1 MAEDFLL
8 EIGTEEMPANDMD
21 IIRNNFSKKAADSFS
36 ENRLEYKNLNVYSTP
51 RRLTLYIENL
61 AEKQNDKRESVR
73 GPAYEIAF
81 DDDGNP
87 TKAGE
92 GFARGQGVAVEDL
105 VVRDDYLYA
114 DKVEEGKSTKKI
126 LNNIILELMKNI
138 NFPKSMRWGNIDF
151 KFIRPIKWL
160 VALFGEEEINF
171 EIAGV
176 NSGRLSFGHRF
187 LTEKA
192 FEIDK
197 PQNYFD
203 ILNDNYIIVDQE
215 KRRKIIK
222 GQIEKLDKISGDV
235 VFADELLSEVVD
247 LVEYPTAFCGSFAEE
262 YLKIPEDVLIT
273 SMVEHQR
280 YFPVRKKSGK
290 LDNLFVGV
298 RDGNEEYLDT
308 VIKGNEM
315 VLKARLADA
324 QFFFEED
331 QKDDF
336 AKLKEDLKDVI
347 FKEDLGTMYDKV
359 LRIEKL
365 SKKIADEYSLEKEK
379 TNNLMRA
386 AELSKNDL
394 LTEMVNEF
402 AKLQGI
408 MGAEYADLAGENEE
422 VVEGIREHYLPR
434 FAGDK
439 LPETIIGSILSIA
452 DKLDN
457 ITAHYSLG
465 IKPSGSQDPFALR
478 RQASSIVKIIL
489 DLGENIK
496 ISNLINYSLEILAN
510 NNDEDLR
517 KEIKELLLQ
526 RLRNELEEMNLRYD
540 VINAA
545 ISIKNDDFVDLK
557 DRAEAVM
564 KVRQDKPELFVDLF
578 RGLVRAKNLGNK
590 ADGNPDIDKNLF
602 ETEEEKNLYNKYISL
617 KEIIQSKYEAG
628 DYKTALKRLV
638 EFKKPV
644 DLFLDNVIVMVDN
657 KKLRK
662 NRLALL
668 QKVAKISEM
677 FIDIDEIA
685 LDD

>member
-8 EIGTEEMPANDMD
+8 EIGTEEMPANDMNL
-21 IIRNNFSKKAADSFS
+21 IRQNFSKEAAELFS

-51 RRLTLYIENL
+51 RRLTLYIEQL
-61 AEKQNDKRESVR
+61 AEKQSDKKESVR
-73 GPAYEIAF
+73 GPAYDIAF
-81 DDDGNP
+81 DDEGNP

-92 GFARGQGVAVEDL
+92 GFARGQGVEVEDL
-105 VVRDDYLYA
+105 VVRNDYLYA
-114 DKVEEGKSTKKI
+114 DKVEKGKKTSEI
-126 LNNIILELMKNI
+126 LANIILDLMKNI
-138 NFPKSMRWGNIDF
+138 DFPKAMRWGNIDF

-160 VALFGEEEINF
+160 LALFGTEKIDF

-176 NSGRLSFGHRF
+176 NSGRLSYGHRF
-187 LTEKA
+187 LTDKG

-203 ILNDNYIIVDQE
+203 ILKDNYIIVDQK

-222 GQIEKLDKISGDV
+222 EQINNLEEISGEV
-235 VFADELLSEVVD
+235 VFADNLLAEVVD
-247 LVEYPTAFCGSFAEE
+247 LLEYPTAFCGSFSEE

-280 YFPVRKKSGK
+280 YFPVRKKSGE

-298 RDGNEEYLDT
+298 RDGNEEYLET
-308 VIKGNEM
+308 VKKGNEM

-331 QKDDF
+331 QKENF
-336 AKLKEDLKDVI
+336 ENLKNDLKDVV
-347 FKEDLGTMYDKV
+347 FKEELGTMYDKV
-359 LRIEKL
+359 LRLEKL
-365 SKKIADEYSLEKEK
+365 SKKIADEYNLSEEK
-379 TNNLMRA
+379 TNNLIRA

-408 MGAEYADLAGENEE
+408 MGAEYADLAGENKE

-439 LPETIIGSILSIA
+439 LPQTIIGSILSLT

-457 ITAHYSLG
+457 ITAHYGLG

-478 RQASSIVKIIL
+478 RQASSIVRIIL
-489 DLGENIK
+489 DLRKNVK
-496 ISNLINYSLEILAN
+496 ISKLIEYSLNILDIEN
-510 NNDEDLR
+510 NELL
-517 KEIKELLLQ
+517 KEVKELLLQ
-526 RLRNELEEMNLRYD
+526 RLRNELEEMELRYD

-564 KVRQDKPELFVDLF
+564 KVRKDNPELFVDLF

-590 ADGNPDIDKNLF
+590 ADKKLEIDENLF
-602 ETEEEKNLYNKYISL
+602 ETEEEKNLYKKYISL
-617 KEIIQSKYEAG
+617 KEKIKNKYETG

-657 KKLRK
+657 KKLRE

-668 QKVAKISEM
+668 QKVSKISEI

>member
-21 IIRNNFSKKAADSFS
+21 LIRQNFSQKAANIFS
-36 ENRLEYKNLNVYSTP
+36 DNRLEYKDLNVYSTP
-51 RRLTLYIENL
+51 RRLTLYIEDLSEN
-61 AEKQNDKRESVR
+61 QNDKKESVR

-92 GFARGQGVAVEDL
+92 GFARGQGVEVEDL

-114 DKVEEGKSTKKI
+114 DKVEEGEKTKKI
-126 LNNIILELMKNI
+126 LNDIILSLMKNI
-138 NFPKSMRWGNIDF
+138 NFPKSMRWGNVDF

-160 VALFGEEEINF
+160 VALFGNQEINF

-176 NSGRLSFGHRF
+176 TSGRLSYGHRF
-187 LTEKA
+187 LTENACK
-192 FEIDK
+192 IDK
-197 PQNYFD
+197 AQNYFD
-203 ILNDNYIIVDQE
+203 ILNDNYIIVDQD
-215 KRRKIIK
+215 KRKKIIIE
-222 GQIEKLDKISGDV
+222 QIKDLDKISGEV
-235 VFADELLSEVVD
+235 VFTDDLLSEVVD
-247 LVEYPTAFCGSFAEE
+247 LVEYPTAFCGSFSDE
-262 YLKIPEDVLIT
+262 YLEIPEDVLIT

-280 YFPVRKKSGK
+280 YFPVRKKSGE

-308 VIKGNEM
+308 VINGNEM

-336 AKLKEDLKDVI
+336 ANLKDDLKDVI

-365 SKKIADEYSLEKEK
+365 SKKIANEYNLAKDK
-379 TNNLMRA
+379 TDNLIRA

-408 MGAEYADLAGENEE
+408 MGAEYADIAGENKD

-439 LPETIIGSILSIA
+439 LPETVIGSILSIA

-478 RQASSIVKIIL
+478 RQASSIVRIIIN
-489 DLGENIK
+489 LGENIK
-496 ISNLINYSLEILAN
+496 ISNLINYSLDTL
-510 NNDEDLR
+510 NNDSDDLI

-564 KVRQDKPELFVDLF
+564 EVRQDNPELFVDLF

-590 ADGNPDIDKNLF
+590 AEGKPDIDKNLF
-602 ETEEEKNLYNKYISL
+602 ETEEEENLYNKYINL
-617 KEIIQSKYEAG
+617 KEIIKNKYKTG
-628 DYKTALKRLV
+628 DYKSALKRLV